1 LSNSVKNGLKFAKIN
16 FLFDFCGKYN
26 GMKNLKHLLI
36 FVAAFGLATDLFS
49 QESEPI
55 LDETVFTKPHRSF
68 HLTHQIELN
77 CTNFISKILRDSGE
91 NASPGTPYTLG
102 YTVFYKN
109 FGIRTGAGWSSTE
122 NLNAGGSN
130 NNAPVIV
137 GFSKKDFR
145 VGLIYQHKIST
156 KWRSTF
162 SIDGQYGWSDNS
174 LTSFFTD
181 AFGNQQNGKIAEFMT
196 RYGGGGSIGIQ
207 YFFTDRVGLGTET
220 TCFWQRTE
228 SEQKNDFY
236 LPISETPN
244 QTKQDINLSPPT
256 VLYFFFR
263 F

>member
-1 LSNSVKNGLKFAKIN
+1 LSKSVKIFLKFAKAI
-16 FLFDFCGKYN
+16 FIFDFCGKYIA
-26 GMKNLKHLLI
+26 MKILKYLLI
-36 FVAAFGLATDLFS
+36 FAVVFGGSTAVFG
-49 QESEPI
+49 QIPAPI
-55 LDETVFTKPHRSF
+55 SDETAFTKPHPTF

-77 CTNFISKILRDSGE
+77 CTNFIAKILRDSGE
-91 NASPGTPYTLG
+91 NANPGTPYTLG
-102 YTVFYKN
+102 YSVFYKN
-109 FGIRTGAGWSSTE
+109 FGLRTGVGWRSTE

-137 GFSKKDFR
+137 SSSKKDFR
-145 VGLIYQHKIST
+145 LGLIYQYKISQ

-162 SIDGQYGWSDNS
+162 SIDGQYGWSDNA

-220 TCFWQRTE
+220 TCYWQRTK

-236 LPISETPN
+236 LPIGVTPD
-244 QTKQDINLSPPT
+244 QTKQDINLTPPA